1 MGLHSSAE
9 KGRQMKG
16 EAAHVLPTWGTS
28 RFLYAKGYKKS
39 AETSGDML
47 CHLKSVWVAI
57 RHEEGSSGSMPIN

>member
-1 MGLHSSAE
+1 M
-9 KGRQMKG
+9 
-16 EAAHVLPTWGTS
+16 LPTWGTS